1 MTHIINIHRVLPLAA
16 ALAVAAGAS
25 LSCAKQE
32 ADGAAAEGTIGYS
45 ASIDGTKVTSDNLI
59 ESLDKLKS
67 QGGFSVSAW
76 YAQNGAQYFS
86 GDKVSW
92 NGSEWTSTTSGG
104 AAVTR
109 LWPADVNGL
118 KFLAATPSTALNATV
133 DTNVS
138 ASKWTYTH
146 TVGTAPAADDLLFG
160 YFTGTKSNGT
170 VDLTF
175 HHPLALLDI
184 RCGSKVTGIK
194 SISTVTVSGVY
205 ASGTYAM
212 NYGASPAAFTWT
224 PSSGK
229 RTVTQTTSITTFTA
243 GTLIGESLPLIPQE
257 FSTTT
262 PVTVSLQVTG
272 LDDAQKTFVC
282 TLNSDAMGSLV
293 AGYRT
298 TVSINIENADKIT
311 FEVGVTEWGT
321 NTTGTAAD
329 AEPVYGLSFDGVTL
343 DGWQEVDDSTITMQ
357 D

>member
-1 MTHIINIHRVLPLAA
+1 MTHIINTHRVLTLAA
-16 ALAVAAGAS
+16 ALAVAASAS

-32 ADGAAAEGTIGYS
+32 ADGAAAEGSIGYS
-45 ASIDGTKVTSDNLI
+45 ASIDGTKVISDNLI
-59 ESLDKLKS
+59 ENLDKLK
-67 QGGFSVSAW
+67 GKGFSVSAW

-92 NGSEWTSTTSGG
+92 NGSEWTSKTSDNKS
-104 AAVTR
+104 VTR

-118 KFLAATPSTALNATV
+118 KFLAATPAAALNATV

-146 TVGTAPAADDLLFG
+146 TVGETPAADDLLFG
-160 YFTGTKSNGT
+160 YYKGNKEGRT

-184 RCGSKVTGIK
+184 RCGSKVTGIS
-194 SISTVTVSGVY
+194 SISKVSISGVY
-205 ASGTYAM
+205 ASGTYTM
-212 NYGASPAAFTWT
+212 NYGANPAAFTWT
-224 PSSGK
+224 PSGTQ
-229 RTVTQTTSITTFTA
+229 TVTKTTSLGTFTER
-243 GTLIGESLPLIPQE
+243 TLIGESMPLIPQA
-257 FSTTT
+257 FSSGT
-262 PVTVSLQVTG
+262 PVAISLQVTG
-272 LDDAQKTFVC
+272 LDDAHKTFVC
-282 TLNSDAMGSLV
+282 TLNASTMGSLA
-293 AGYRT
+293 AGNRT

-329 AEPVYGLSFDGVTL
+329 AEPVYGLSFEGVTL
-343 DGWQEVDDSTITMQ
+343 DGWQEVNDSTITMQ